1 MALFFSYSLGV
12 NQKSKEDHYMY
23 PTQDFNEVALTLYRK
38 LPSVTSYSC
47 ILQYFLLRP
56 SLRKYYIITSFFIKH
71 HKMIDFFPPKT
82 LYLSASCIKC
92 PLFSDCAIC
101 QLLIN
106 NYYNCRSREAANCF
120 HTSSSSNQIFQ
131 DVIDTV

>member
-56 SLRKYYIITSFFIKH
+56 SLRKYYIILHQTSQNDWFFS
-71 HKMIDFFPPKT
+71 PQT